1 MKVQIQYCMQEAAI
15 MFLNVGLGME
25 MIWGQAACYKEIT
38 YAKTVSWYKLQ
49 SIIFLLSQNL
59 AHSMPV
65 YDR

>member
-38 YAKTVSWYKLQ
+38 YAITSPDTNYSSSSSFYHK
-49 SIIFLLSQNL
+49 I
-59 AHSMPV
+59 
-65 YDR
+65 